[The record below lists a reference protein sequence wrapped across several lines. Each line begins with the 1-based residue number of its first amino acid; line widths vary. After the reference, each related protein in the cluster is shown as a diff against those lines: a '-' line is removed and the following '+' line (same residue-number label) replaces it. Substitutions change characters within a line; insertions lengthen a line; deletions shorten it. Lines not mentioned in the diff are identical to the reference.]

1 MYGRVSD
8 VMFRPKWQKAKGTT
22 SARNIMTHTKAMN
35 GSGGIGSSP
44 PSLARSLVR
53 ATTHL
58 PISSIPFAFC
68 LVNMRAGGPVR
79 RQERERER
87 EVRLSVRVSL
97 LFFPK
102 RGRVGGAGG
111 GGGGGEWCALPSLAC
126 LRLLFLTDAVV
137 CVCARAMHSG
147 FPGGI
152 TIQKKNPSLAHNMV
166 GIGLKPRHTK
176 GFFDWTPLRG
186 IKHKIRENVRY
197 YFG

>member
-1 MYGRVSD
+1 MLMYGRVSD

-87 EVRLSVRVSL
+87 ERSVCRSVSL
-97 LFFPK
+97 FYFFLK
-102 RGRVGGAGG
+102 
-111 GGGGGEWCALPSLAC
+111 GGEWEEQEEEEEEG
-126 LRLLFLTDAVV
+126 
-137 CVCARAMHSG
+137 SG
-147 FPGGI
+147 V
-152 TIQKKNPSLAHNMV
+152 LCH
-166 GIGLKPRHTK
+166 R
-176 GFFDWTPLRG
+176 
-186 IKHKIRENVRY
+186 
-197 YFG
+197 